1 MAGPLATIWDVY
13 QKGTLTKSVSPPVW
27 IVLIGALGLVIGLA
41 TYGEAD
47 KALATLCEGTSVS
60 TACVVVTQLA
70 ALEEISV
77 EMPLAVSTI
86 HMLYPS

>member
-47 KALATLCEGTSVS
+47 KALATLCEDTSAS
-60 TACVVVTQLA
+60 TAGVIVTQLA
-70 ALEEISV
+70 ALGESCV
-77 EMPLAVSTI
+77 EMLLAISTVYMW
-86 HMLYPS
+86 HPS